1 MNTLEEIQ
9 MAMQLQRNVLEN
21 MIAHEGECAIYEKVR
36 YMNDKGL
43 KRKFDVE
50 SYASRIER

>member
-1 MNTLEEIQ
+1 